1 MSQGTSSN
9 RGNAGFGSFFRYH
22 GWLSPGVRL
31 FRSIGFRAKST
42 WISIMFCIPL
52 VTMVGLL
59 WNSANEQ
66 ANVARSERQGLQFVT
81 TTVDLLHATIELRQA
96 ATSGNGD
103 VAGPLSKVKSA
114 LDKVDARQ
122 AEFGTVFETKK
133 GHEALHKAFA
143 EATQSPKAANPDGN
157 FEAQSALV
165 QSVIDFIG
173 NIADGSQLSLDPD
186 LDTYH
191 LMNISVVLGPQYAE
205 LLTRLRELGV
215 VTLQSKAARPAKR
228 VALMTKAQALI
239 AYVDGGVE
247 NSYGKGIEAFPEVAK
262 TFDMKGVDDSREAFL
277 KALDAQVMG
286 ETVSG
291 EPAALLALGNAA
303 VERQIG
309 IDKKLMERLDSRLGE
324 RIDRLHSAVY
334 KEIALSLFFVFLAL
348 YLMLAFYKVM
358 MGGLSEVAGHLSQ
371 ITKGNLTTAP
381 RPWGSDEA
389 AQLMITLGEMQTSLR
404 RIVSIVLESS
414 GGVQTASEEIASASH
429 DLAKRTETSASSLE
443 ETASAMEE
451 ISSTVQHTSDTVTG
465 ASAIVRENASS
476 ATRGGEVI
484 SQVVN
489 TMEGIRTSS
498 NQIGEIIS
506 VIDGIAFQTNIL
518 ALNAAVEA
526 ARAGEQGRGFAVVAT
541 EVRALAGRSAAAAKE
556 IKTLITASIGQV
568 EAGNAVVAEAGTTIG
583 EIVANAGKIDAM
595 MNEIATATREQS
607 QGVQQVSHAVHELDE
622 GTQQNAAL
630 VEQTAAA
637 ASSLAEQAQRLADEV
652 SFFKLS

>member
-1 MSQGTSSN
+1 MSQGNSKN

-31 FRSIGFRAKST
+31 FRSISFTAKAGWISLMFLVPIVTLMWFLWSAAKS
-42 WISIMFCIPL
+42 SID
-52 VTMVGLL
+52 
-59 WNSANEQ
+59 
-66 ANVARSERQGLQFVT
+66 VAQSERRGLTYVRAVIEFNRAFQLQRFAAVT
-81 TTVDLLHATIELRQA
+81 QTGDASQEMARTKEALAKIAASELAT
-96 ATSGNGD
+96 GG
-103 VAGPLSKVKSA
+103 
-114 LDKVDARQ
+114 
-122 AEFGTVFETKK
+122 EFGTKESFDLLDKAVRAIAPTARGDE
-133 GHEALHKAFA
+133 AFA
-143 EATQSPKAANPDGN
+143 AMTPAQTAAL
-157 FEAQSALV
+157 EL
-165 QSVIDFIG
+165 IG
-173 NIADGSQLSLDPD
+173 KIADGSQLSLDPD

-191 LMNISVVLGPQYAE
+191 MMNMSVFLGPKYEGHLSELRDLAHLSMLTKESKEVPAQRMRAIEKGLILIEDYEVQY
-205 LLTRLRELGV
+205 
-215 VTLQSKAARPAKR
+215 
-228 VALMTKAQALI
+228 
-239 AYVDGGVE
+239 E
-247 NSYGKGIEAFPEVAK
+247 NSYALGVTSFPEFAK
-262 TFDMKGVDDSREAFL
+262 TLDMKGMDAEREAFFEDL
-277 KALDAQVMG
+277 SKFVIQDSAKGDPG
-286 ETVSG
+286 
-291 EPAALLALGNAA
+291 ALLNLANKAIKSQY
-303 VERQIG
+303 EMSDQI
-309 IDKKLMERLDSRLGE
+309 IRRFDSRVE
-324 RIDRLHSAVY
+324 ARISRIYTAFYL
-334 KEIALSLFFVFLAL
+334 ELFFSLVFVLLAM
-348 YLMLAFYKVM
+348 YLMFAFYKVM
-358 MGGLSEVAGHLSQ
+358 MGGLSEVAGHLGQ

-389 AQLMITLGEMQTSLR
+389 AQLMITLGDMQASLR
-404 RIVSIVLESS
+404 RIVGIVLESS
-414 GGVQTASEEIASASH
+414 AGVQTASEEIASASH

-465 ASAIVRENASS
+465 ATAIVRENASS

-568 EAGNAVVAEAGTTIG
+568 EAGNQVVAEAGTTIG
-583 EIVANAGKIDAM
+583 EIVANAAKIDSM

-607 QGVQQVSHAVHELDE
+607 QGVKQVSHAVHELDE

-630 VEQTAAA
+630 VEETAAA
-637 ASSLAEQAQRLADEV
+637 ASALADQAQRLADEV